1 MVTSSVVGQ
10 SYEQILVEIL
20 RALPPNRAE
29 QLVDFARFLEAQRL
43 DEELSESETAAEIE
57 ADSTRWDTLLASDKS
72 QMLLEK
78 MAKEAQVEYEYRA
91 TRQTVT
97 IVYWQDDQ
105 QWLGYLQEYPDYWTQ
120 GETLAEL
127 QEYLQDLYRD
137 LDSGAIP
144 GIRKVEK
151 MVVA

>member
-1 MVTSSVVGQ
+1 MVTSSVVSQ

-57 ADSTRWDTLLASDKS
+57 ADNTRWDTLLASDKS

-78 MAKEAQVEYEYRA
+78 IAKEAQIEYRA
-91 TRQTVT
+91 TRQTVN

-137 LDSGAIP
+137 LGSGMIP
-144 GIRKVEK
+144 GIRKVEE

>member
-1 MVTSSVVGQ
+1 MVTHADVSQ
-10 SYEQILVEIL
+10 SYEQILVEII

-29 QLVDFARFLEAQRL
+29 QLVNFARFLEAQWL
-43 DEELSESETAAEIE
+43 DEELSEGETAAEIE
-57 ADSTRWDTLLASDKS
+57 ADNARWDALLASDKS

-78 MAKEAQVEYEYRA
+78 MAKEAQIEYRA
-91 TRQTVT
+91 TRQTVN

-137 LDSGAIP
+137 LGSGAIP
-144 GIRKVEK
+144 GIRKVEE

>member
-1 MVTSSVVGQ
+1 MATSSVVSQ
-10 SYEQILVEIL
+10 SYEQILADIV
-20 RALPPNRAE
+20 RALPPTQAE
-29 QLVDFARFLEAQRL
+29 QLVDFARFLETQHLADGLIEGQ
-43 DEELSESETAAEIE
+43 DESK
-57 ADSTRWDTLLASDKS
+57 RVV
-72 QMLLEK
+72 EK
-78 MAKEAQVEYEYRA
+78 MAKEAQVEYRA

-105 QWLGYLQEYPDYWTQ
+105 QWLGYLQDYPDYWTQ

-137 LDSGAIP
+137 LGSGMIP
-144 GIRKVEK
+144 GIRKVEE

>member
-1 MVTSSVVGQ
+1 MVTQAIVAQ
-10 SYEQILVEIL
+10 NYEQLLVNIV

-29 QLVDFARFLEAQRL
+29 QLVDFARFLEAQRIG
-43 DEELSESETAAEIE
+43 EELMEGETLAEIE
-57 ADSTRWDTLLASDKS
+57 ADNARWDALLASDKS

-78 MAKEAQVEYEYRA
+78 MAKEAQIEYRA

-127 QEYLQDLYRD
+127 HEYLQDLYRD